1 MSMDDLLQWAR
12 VNKKWHY
19 AVIPYIWRDMSTLTK
34 SQHKRLVR
42 MIIDDYRRVQT
53 GGSPSSLAKYCP
65 LIRTFGTISDP
76 KDAKD
81 EYSSIL
87 LRFVQRDK
95 KISPDDKESTAQSI
109 FHHFMVHCT
118 HLQTLMLDLSD
129 SGSYEPAKAVADTRA
144 QQLRQLTI
152 RGSLNDEGFKSL
164 LSRCSTTME
173 VLYIYS
179 TPPVKN
185 SNHPAIEVDEA
196 EQEQLSSLR
205 RLFLICC
212 PEHDADRLRSI
223 WGRCKSLQELVFV
236 RCDLAFL
243 KLTANL
249 VEKSLPNLR
258 SIALGPDTNE
268 FDLEDKDLACLLS
281 ASQLGWRSIQI
292 MGYRN
297 LGALSWR
304 VLFRNTPK
312 IWRFTMVKWY
322 GQNDDK
328 LMEILLTSPWLQKL
342 VTLQDGVID
351 YPRIISIDANEW
363 IRRKP
368 SIGPIAPLPCGSF
381 LTDLRIKIS
390 DIPRPDVTHD
400 RNGEKRR
407 SSVNES
413 YPGEGQKIQRQ
424 VYERLSN
431 FVLLEVLWLGSNSY
445 YCQSADLHHKKV
457 ADHQYECLEM
467 SLESG
472 LDQLEGMKRMKILN
486 VSLMET
492 RIGQK
497 EAQWMAE
504 HWPKLREI
512 HGLENRGDAKKA
524 RQWIKENSPRISAP
538 FLSTK

>member
-12 VNKKWHY
+12 VSKKWHY

-34 SQHKRLVR
+34 SQHKRLVK

-53 GGSPSSLAKYCP
+53 GGSQSSLAKYCP
-65 LIRTFGTISDP
+65 LIRTFGRLSEP
-76 KDAKD
+76 KD
-81 EYSSIL
+81 EYPSIL

-95 KISPDDKESTAQSI
+95 KLSPDDKESTAQKI
-109 FHHFMVHCT
+109 FHHFMAHCT
-118 HLQTLMLDLSD
+118 HLQTLMFDLSD
-129 SGSYEPAKAVADTRA
+129 SGAYEPAKAVADTRA
-144 QQLRQLTI
+144 QQLRQLAI
-152 RGSLNDEGFKSL
+152 RGSLNDEGFKCL

-173 VLYIYS
+173 TLYIYS

-185 SNHPAIEVDEA
+185 SNPAIEVDEA
-196 EQEQLSSLR
+196 EPEQLSSLR

-212 PEHDADRLRSI
+212 QEHDADRLRSL
-223 WGRCKSLQELVFV
+223 WGRCKSLQELIFIH
-236 RCDLAFL
+236 CDLAFL
-243 KLTANL
+243 KLTASL
-249 VEKSLPNLR
+249 VEKSLPNLNN
-258 SIALGPDTNE
+258 IKLGPDKNE
-268 FDLEDKDLACLLS
+268 FDLEDKELACLLS
-281 ASQLGWRSIQI
+281 ASQLGWRHVHM

-297 LGALSWR
+297 FGALSWR
-304 VLFRNTPK
+304 VLFRHTPN
-312 IWRFTMVKWY
+312 IWSFTMVKWY

-328 LMEILLTSPWLQKL
+328 LLEILLTFPWLQRL
-342 VTLQDGVID
+342 ATLQDGVID

-368 SIGPIAPLPCGSF
+368 SIGPIASLPCGSF
-381 LTDLRIKIS
+381 LGDLRIKIS

-407 SSVNES
+407 TSVNES

-431 FVLLEVLWLGSNSY
+431 FVCLEVLWLGSNSY
-445 YCQSADLHHKKV
+445 YCQDADLHHKMV

-472 LDQLEGMKRMKILN
+472 LDQLVLKRLKVLN
-486 VSLMET
+486 ISLMET

-504 HWPKLREI
+504 HWPKLHEI
-512 HGLENRGDAKKA
+512 RGLENRGDARKA
-524 RQWIKENSPRISAP
+524 RQWIKENSPRIVLPA
-538 FLSTK
+538 K